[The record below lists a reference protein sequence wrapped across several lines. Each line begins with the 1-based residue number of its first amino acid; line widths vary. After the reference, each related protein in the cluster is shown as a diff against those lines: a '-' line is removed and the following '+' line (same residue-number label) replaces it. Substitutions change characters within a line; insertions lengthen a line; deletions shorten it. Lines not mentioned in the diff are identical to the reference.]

1 MSELGQSRL
10 KWSMRQVS
18 HVRKTLRADMASD
31 ACARTRVR
39 PPVRN
44 RTGAGVFLLLSG
56 AMFKPLIPVPC

>member
-1 MSELGQSRL
+1 
-10 KWSMRQVS
+10 
-18 HVRKTLRADMASD
+18 MALD
-31 ACARTRVR
+31 AYARTRVR